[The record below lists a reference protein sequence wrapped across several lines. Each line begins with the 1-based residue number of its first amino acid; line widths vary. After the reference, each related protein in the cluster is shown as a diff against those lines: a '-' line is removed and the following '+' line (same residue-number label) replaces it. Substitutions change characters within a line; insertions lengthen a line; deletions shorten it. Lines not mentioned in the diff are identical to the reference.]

1 MLSAGLDAG
10 YAIGTIVIFFAL
22 QLPKNGT
29 IGMNSLQN
37 WWGNTIYMKTADYA
51 GVPAKT
57 VPEGGSFGPLS
68 W

>member
-1 MLSAGLDAG
+1 MSAGLSAG
-10 YAIGTIVIFFAL
+10 YAIGGIVIFFAL

-29 IGMNSLQN
+29 IGMNSIQN
-37 WWGNTIYMKTADYA
+37 WWDNTVYKKTADYA

-57 VPEGGSFGPLS
+57 VPEGGMFGPSS